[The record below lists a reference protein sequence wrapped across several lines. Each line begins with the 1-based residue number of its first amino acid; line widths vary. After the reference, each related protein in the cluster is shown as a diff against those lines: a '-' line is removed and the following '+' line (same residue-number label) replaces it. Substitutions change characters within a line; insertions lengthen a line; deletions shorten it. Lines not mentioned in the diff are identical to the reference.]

1 MFNQARVRKK
11 KALTD
16 PVEII
21 PFVDQSEKKEA
32 VSTKKTV
39 QNDVPPVRKSLH
51 TEAKTLTAPTG
62 QLKSS
67 FLSIN
72 DLKEKNLQKEDSEIN
87 ENLPTKPFSYDDLK
101 MAWRKFAYKAKSAGM
116 DTLFTTMNARDPIL
130 LEENKVLQNVENE
143 IQKDFLTNNLT
154 ELTGFLRKELEN
166 YSIHVTCEVKED
178 ENAVKKLFTGQDKFN
193 DMASRN
199 PHLKTLKQR
208 FKLDIE
214 F

>member
-1 MFNQARVRKK
+1 
-11 KALTD
+11 
-16 PVEII
+16 
-21 PFVDQSEKKEA
+21 
-32 VSTKKTV
+32 
-39 QNDVPPVRKSLH
+39 
-51 TEAKTLTAPTG
+51 
-62 QLKSS
+62 
-67 FLSIN
+67 
-72 DLKEKNLQKEDSEIN
+72 
-87 ENLPTKPFSYDDLK
+87 

-178 ENAVKKLFTGQDKFN
+178 ENAVKKLYTGQDKFN

>member
-1 MFNQARVRKK
+1 MFYQARVGKK

-21 PFVDQSEKKEA
+21 PFVGQSDKKEA
-32 VSTKKTV
+32 VATKKTV
-39 QNDVPPVRKSLH
+39 QNDAPPVRKSLY
-51 TEAKTLTAPTG
+51 TEAKRLTAPTG

-72 DLKEKNLQKEDSEIN
+72 DLKEKNLQKGENEIN
-87 ENLPTKPFSYDDLK
+87 QNLPTKPFSYDDLK

-130 LEENKVLQNVENE
+130 QENNVVLQNVENE

-154 ELTGFLRKELEN
+154 ELTGFIRKELEN
-166 YSIHVTCEVKED
+166 YAIQVICEVNED
-178 ENAVKKLFTGQDKFN
+178 ENAVKKLYTGQDKYN